1 MKKYVLILLSLYSIG
16 SYATTHDA
24 STDNG
29 NNNNKLLVQLV
40 DTKLNAGLSN
50 MDDKLTRVE
59 KANQEA
65 MAELNDKVDTK
76 LADKFKQLDDRAGDI
91 NFWFTLIGLIGT
103 FVGIVIPLIIS
114 VFGWFLRKKV
124 NDNIDKSKQE
134 LESFE
139 QESKSKIK
147 DQLAYAEKI
156 LALIK
161 ENHSRSKQLTEK
173 QEEMRKQPPLEVTDE
188 NKDDIAKIIRVTE
201 EQPENQLSAEDWFIR
216 GLDAANKQEYYEAV
230 TYFSKAIKLSGTDDD
245 SVNSYY
251 NRGTAKLKLG
261 QYSEAIQDY
270 DEAIK
275 LNSRFVEAYN
285 NRGAIKATLGQY
297 AESIQDYDKATE
309 LNPKYEQAYY
319 NRGTAKAKLGQYTEA
334 IQDYDKAIE
343 LNPKYAQ
350 AYYNRGNAKTR
361 FGDYNK
367 AIQDYDKAIEL
378 NSEFAKAYYN
388 RGNNKTKL
396 RQYSEAIKDYDKA
409 IGLEPTYV
417 RAHFN
422 KSCAYALQKD
432 KAQALIWLDK
442 ALQLGCPV
450 ADIMQDSDWQHYRN
464 DAEFKELINKYDKN
478 NHANQ
483 S

>member
-29 NNNNKLLVQLV
+29 NNNNNLLLQLV
-40 DTKLNAGLSN
+40 DTKLAN

-147 DQLAYAEKI
+147 DQLDYAEKI

-173 QEEMRKQPPLEVTDE
+173 QEKIFQQSTSELENQDK
-188 NKDDIAKIIRVTE
+188 NDIAAIAEVIKER
-201 EQPENQLSAEDWFIR
+201 PENQLNAKDWFIR
-216 GLDAANKQEYYEAV
+216 GLDAANQQEYYEAV
-230 TYFSKAIKLSGTDDD
+230 TYFSKAIKLSSTDDARA
-245 SVNSYY
+245 NSYY
-251 NRGTAKLKLG
+251 NRGTANARLG
-261 QYSEAIQDY
+261 DYNRAIQDFNMAIELNPQYAEAYNNRGSAKAELEQYTEAIQDYNQAIKLNSQDAKIYHNRGTAKFRSGDYNRAIKDY

-275 LNSRFVEAYN
+275 LNPKFAEAYS
-285 NRGAIKATLGQY
+285 NRGL
-297 AESIQDYDKATE
+297 S
-309 LNPKYEQAYY
+309 KYNLQ
-319 NRGTAKAKLGQYTEA
+319 QYT
-334 IQDYDKAIE
+334 
-343 LNPKYAQ
+343 
-350 AYYNRGNAKTR
+350 
-361 FGDYNK
+361 
-367 AIQDYDKAIEL
+367 
-378 NSEFAKAYYN
+378 
-388 RGNNKTKL
+388 
-396 RQYSEAIKDYDKA
+396 EAIKDYDKA
-409 IGLEPTYV
+409 IELDSENVSAY
-417 RAHFN
+417 FN
-422 KSCAYALQKD
+422 KSCAYALQND

-442 ALQLGCPV
+442 ALQLGYPV
-450 ADIMQDSDWQHYRN
+450 ADIMQDSDWQHYHH
-464 DAEFKELINKYDKN
+464 DAEFKELISKYDKN
-478 NHANQ
+478 NHAN
-483 S
+483 